1 LESSLRN
8 LDLIQVTCE
17 EDDFEFIIPY
27 LKNVEELGLMLTTS
41 FSDASL
47 KLINRYCSKLEYLNF
62 TGLLN
67 ISDQGLENLF
77 ATEKDSS
84 FMNDNLS
91 SSSSARSFDTLFSN
105 HRVGGGVSSGSAYRQ
120 HPKNCRVKRI
130 NLSDCMDLTDNGLKI
145 ISDHCEALEAISIDD
160 CPRITDEGFE
170 TFIRQQTKIKYLSI
184 ANSEILSNRSIECL
198 NKYCPDIEKV
208 Y

>member
-1 LESSLRN
+1 M
-8 LDLIQVTCE
+8 DLIQVSCE

-41 FSDASL
+41 FTDASL
-47 KLINRYCSKLEYLNF
+47 KLINRYCSKLEFINF

-67 ISDQGLENLF
+67 ISDQGLGNLF

-91 SSSSARSFDTLFSN
+91 PSSAHTLDSLFHNRRISGDTSY
-105 HRVGGGVSSGSAYRQ
+105 HHHQ

-130 NLSDCMDLTDNGLKI
+130 NLSDCMDLTDDGLKI

-160 CPRITDEGFE
+160 CPHISDEGFE
-170 TFIRQQTKIKYLSI
+170 AFVRQQTKIKYLSI

-208 Y
+208 HKN